1 MKCLKAIFAGLNVRD
16 EIQKDAFLEFRR
28 ILDDAVEKGYRQVTD
43 KADPFLDMLRHGNAV
58 ISAFKTHR
66 MQNDMAARLLDKDGK
81 LKPFRTWMRDVK
93 DIASHYTVRWLRTE
107 YDTAVLR
114 AHEAAAWRQ
123 ARQEAD
129 VLPNLRWMP
138 TTSAS
143 PDVIHKA
150 FWSMKL
156 TLPVNHPFWKKHRPQ
171 DRWGCKCSIMQ
182 TDEPV
187 TGLKGLEKA
196 DRIKPVPGLDN
207 NPADDGMVF
216 GKSHP
221 YITKA
226 YPGAEKA
233 VRKLLGDEAD
243 YTIIPTKKGVLR
255 IHSGH
260 GKKERDENIRIGKY
274 LVEKYGYEIDLVD
287 NPSKKKSADSY
298 NKTLGLT
305 QEYKVNSTPT
315 KGSIDNLLRDAKKQ
329 ADDIVLLIDSDIS
342 WGDLRDAIT
351 DRLWRSENV
360 NSLTIIRDLKDATYK
375 REDILKSGWE
385 IKQADFK

>member
-1 MKCLKAIFAGLNVRD
+1 MKCLKAIFTGLNVRD

-28 ILDDAVEKGYRQVTD
+28 ILDDAVEKGYRQVAVKT
-43 KADPFLDMLRHGNAV
+43 DPFLDMLRHGNAV

-66 MQNDMAARLLDKDGK
+66 MQNDMAARLLDKDGR

-107 YDTAVLR
+107 YDTAILR

-138 TTSAS
+138 TTSTS

-182 TDEPV
+182 TDEPA
-187 TGLKGLEKA
+187 TELKGLGKA

-287 NPSKKKSADSY
+287 NPSEKKSADSY

-329 ADDIVLLIDSDIS
+329 ADDIVLWIDSDIS
-342 WGDLRDAIT
+342 WGDLTAALRS
-351 DRLWRSENV
+351 RVRRSENIKTV
-360 NSLTIIRDLKDATYK
+360 TIIKNNHDISLS
-375 REDILKSGWE
+375 REDILNDS
-385 IKQADFK
+385 FKIRPTDLK

>member
-1 MKCLKAIFAGLNVRD
+1 MKCLKEIFAGLNVKD

-28 ILDDAVEKGYRQVTD
+28 ILDDAVEKGYRQVTA
-43 KADPFLDMLRHGNAV
+43 KTDPFLDMLRHGNAV

-143 PDVIHKA
+143 PDVMHKA